1 MVSVFHL
8 LRLSIW
14 PILIRFRVFIAFI
27 RIYISIK
34 IGFNVL
40 ILIVVLVILRWF
52 KDVRRERDLLV
63 EHSSLNNIFFKTGI
77 ILFITSEVI
86 FFVSFFWC
94 YFDFVLVVDIELGGI
109 WPPVGIERINP
120 FRIPL
125 LNTLILLS
133 SGVLITWS
141 HFRILINEW
150 FYSVVTLRATLLL
163 GIYFL
168 LIQFEEYIDA
178 TYTFIRSGYGRI
190 FFLATGFHG
199 FHVLLGCILIFARLY
214 RFITLSCDAYNH
226 YNFEFSAWYWHFVD
240 VVWLFLFIFI
250 YWWGF

>member
-190 FFLATGFHG
+190 FFF
-199 FHVLLGCILIFARLY
+199 
-214 RFITLSCDAYNH
+214 
-226 YNFEFSAWYWHFVD
+226 
-240 VVWLFLFIFI
+240 
-250 YWWGF
+250 